1 MAVMSVIVFAGI
13 YSIGNPLE
21 ILIPP
26 EATQDVRERTI
37 ARFGL
42 DRPVVEQYF
51 LYIRNLFQGDLG
63 RSYIYNEPVLYLIS
77 GRLPATIE
85 LVLVSV
91 LGALFIGVPLGM
103 LAGYRPDA
111 LSSRIIMAVSILG
124 FSVPTFW
131 VGLILILTF
140 AVELGWLPSG
150 GRGDTAE
157 LFGTAWSF
165 LTLNGWSHLALPA
178 INLALF
184 KLAIMIRLARAGT
197 REVMLGDTVKFARA
211 SARGAISACENSA
224 TRSFSSFCSFV
235 SAKSIA
241 APPSMCF
248 RFQYLESGRNTEFKS
263 IPGYAPAGSLAVR
276 AHHHATS
283 LISSGLMSSKT
294 VPALT
299 IIPGETCTALTT
311 PSAGAVRVCTSFIAS
326 ICATLSPFFTLW
338 PGVTKTLVT
347 VPGSGA
353 VTALPLGSS
362 R

>member
-1 MAVMSVIVFAGI
+1 MSGFIIQRLLQAILVMAVMSVIVFAGI

-42 DRPVVEQYF
+42 DKPVIEQYF
-51 LYIRNLFQGDLG
+51 LYIRNLLQGDLG
-63 RSYIYNEPVLYLIS
+63 RSYIYNEPVLQLIS

-91 LGALFIGVPLGM
+91 LGALVIGVPLGM
-103 LAGYRPDA
+103 LAGYRPEA
-111 LSSRIIMAVSILG
+111 MSSRVIMAVSILG

-150 GRGDTAE
+150 GRGDTAQ

-197 REVMLGDTVKFARA
+197 REIMLGDTVKFARA
-211 SARGAISACENSA
+211 AGLSEWTIMSRHVLKLI
-224 TRSFSSFCSFV
+224 
-235 SAKSIA
+235 
-241 APPSMCF
+241 
-248 RFQYLESGRNTEFKS
+248 S
-263 IPGYAPAGSLAVR
+263 IPIVTVFGLELGSTLAFAVV
-276 AHHHATS
+276 TE
-283 LISSGLMSSKT
+283 
-294 VPALT
+294 T
-299 IIPGETCTALTT
+299 IF
-311 PSAGAVRVCTSFIAS
+311 S
-326 ICATLSPFFTLW
+326 W
-338 PGVTKTLVT
+338 PGVGKLIIDSIKNLDRPVMMAYLMLTAGLFVTINLV
-347 VPGSGA
+347 VDLVYALLDPRLRRGGA
-353 VTALPLGSS
+353 A
-362 R
+362 

>member
-1 MAVMSVIVFAGI
+1 MSGFIIQRLLQAIVVMAVMSVIVFAGI

-51 LYIRNLFQGDLG
+51 LYIRNLLQGDLG
-63 RSYIYNEPVLYLIS
+63 RSYIYNEPVLHLIS
-77 GRLPATIE
+77 GRLSATIE

-165 LTLNGWSHLALPA
+165 LTLNGWSHLLLPA

-211 SARGAISACENSA
+211 AGLSEWTIM
-224 TRSFSSFCSFV
+224 TRHV
-235 SAKSIA
+235 LKLI
-241 APPSMCF
+241 
-248 RFQYLESGRNTEFKS
+248 S
-263 IPGYAPAGSLAVR
+263 IPIVTVFGLELGSTLAFAVV
-276 AHHHATS
+276 TE
-283 LISSGLMSSKT
+283 
-294 VPALT
+294 T
-299 IIPGETCTALTT
+299 IF
-311 PSAGAVRVCTSFIAS
+311 S
-326 ICATLSPFFTLW
+326 W
-338 PGVTKTLVT
+338 PGVGKLIIDSIKNLDRPVMMAYLMLTAGLFVTINLV
-347 VPGSGA
+347 VDLVYALLDPRLRRGGA
-353 VTALPLGSS
+353 A
-362 R
+362 